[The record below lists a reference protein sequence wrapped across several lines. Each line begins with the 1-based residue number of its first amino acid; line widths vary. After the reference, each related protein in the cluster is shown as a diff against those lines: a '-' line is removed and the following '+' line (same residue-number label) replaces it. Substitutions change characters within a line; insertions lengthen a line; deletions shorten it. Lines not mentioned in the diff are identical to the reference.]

1 MVSLR
6 HALVRTICAASL
18 LTPTQ
23 VIAAEPE
30 PSEASETPP
39 STAPP
44 STPDEPVRSIGDA
57 SEDELH
63 EAMVKAFVERF
74 QEGEFLFNRGQY
86 IQAAAEFER
95 AFATI
100 PAEAALA
107 NAVLSYERGGDRVS
121 AALAARRYLALPP
134 CDTPDIDKAKCS
146 LQIDKLETQYERLM
160 GQIGQLELKIATGVV
175 LSEISINNRK
185 VAIADFPVL
194 VAPGRIDVE
203 LVGASP
209 GQRRQRFIDVR
220 QGETQTINVGPF
232 DEPDPDAPP
241 IGPRR
246 PRERPQWLKPL
257 FWSGLG
263 ITVGSGIAMATM
275 GGLFLRESRLYDE
288 GYCDGDPMTP
298 TPECTGDGDQY
309 PHEHERRAAKY
320 QLTTNALIGV
330 TAGLAL
336 VTLVIGAV
344 AFTGP
349 QSKRKRNGGTQRAS
363 TRVRWTGSGVLV
375 RW

>member
-1 MVSLR
+1 M
-6 HALVRTICAASL
+6 RTICAASL

-23 VIAAEPE
+23 AIAAEPE
-30 PSEASETPP
+30 PSDPSETPASATPASET
-39 STAPP
+39 
-44 STPDEPVRSIGDA
+44 DEPARTIGDA
-57 SEDELH
+57 SQDELH

-100 PAEAALA
+100 PAEAALR

-121 AALAARRYLALPP
+121 AALAARRYLALPS
-134 CDTPDIDKAKCS
+134 CDAEGIDPAKCS
-146 LQIDKLETQYERLM
+146 QQYDKLAEQLERLM
-160 GQIGQLELKIATGVV
+160 GQVGELTLKVAKGVV

-194 VAPGRIDVE
+194 IAPGRIDVE

-220 QGETQTINVGPF
+220 PGESQEINVGPF
-232 DEPDPDAPP
+232 DEPDPGGPGP
-241 IGPRR
+241 GPRR
-246 PRERPQWLKPL
+246 PRERPKWLKPV

-263 ITVGSGIAMATM
+263 ITIASGAAMATM
-275 GGLFLRESRLYDE
+275 GALTLRERRLYHDNT
-288 GYCDGDPMTP
+288 CDQNPASPLPDCPMDDGDHNPHGH
-298 TPECTGDGDQY
+298 EKRFGQY
-309 PHEHERRAAKY
+309 REV
-320 QLTTNALIGV
+320 TNALVGV
-330 TAGLAL
+330 TAGLAML
-336 VTLVIGAV
+336 TLIAGVV

-363 TRVRWTGSGVLV
+363 TRARWTGAGVLV
-375 RW
+375 HF